1 MNITRDNYESFAV
14 DFLEGNL
21 NADQID
27 QFLDFLNQN
36 PDLKEEM
43 QLFECVSLPEE
54 EIVFSGKKQLY
65 KSNSDSKSIHEN
77 RAIAYLEGD
86 LAPEDRKL
94 FEEDLIR
101 IPELK
106 KQYELFVKTRL
117 IPNPEIKYTEKKKI
131 YRKSGTVILM
141 NWVSRAAAVMLLVWG
156 IGSLFPEGNPTQ
168 PPAGKE
174 VIADVKPKPI
184 TPEVK
189 VEPKVEE
196 PVLLAKKEK
205 VKNTEIIISKDIQN
219 PSEKISEEKLTENVI
234 VPERDSNYVPEI
246 SPKLAQLEGIP
257 AENQLVNSQS
267 TGFEKIYDA
276 PEVVSLDEFLA
287 DRAKKISNNGLLS
300 AQKIARAG
308 LDAASELTGDR
319 IGFVEKNG
327 KISKIE
333 FESRLLAFSI
343 PLKKK

>member
-1 MNITRDNYESFAV
+1 MNLTRDNYESFAV

-65 KSNSDSKSIHEN
+65 KSNADSKSIHEN

-86 LAPEDRKL
+86 LAPGDRKL

-117 IPNPEIKYTEKKKI
+117 IPNPEEKYTEKRKLH
-131 YRKSGTVILM
+131 RKSGTVILM
-141 NWVSRAAAVMLLVWG
+141 NWLSRAAAVILLVWG
-156 IGSLFPEGNPTQ
+156 IGSLLPDGNTIKQEEGN
-168 PPAGKE
+168 E
-174 VIADVKPKPI
+174 VIADVTPKI
-184 TPEVK
+184 VTPEIK
-189 VEPKVEE
+189 AETLIEE
-196 PVLLAKKEK
+196 PILLAKKEK
-205 VKNTEIIISKDIQN
+205 VKNEEVIILKDIQK
-219 PSEKISEEKLTENVI
+219 PSEEKLAENTI
-234 VPERDSNYVPEI
+234 LPERDSIYVSEI
-246 SPKLAQLEGIP
+246 TPKLAQLEGLP
-257 AENQLVNSQS
+257 SENQLVNSQS
-267 TGFEKIYDA
+267 AGFEKIYDA
-276 PEVVSLDEFLA
+276 PKVVSLDEFLV
-287 DRAKKISNNGLLS
+287 DRAKKISNEGLLS

-308 LDAASELTGDR
+308 LDAASELSGER
-319 IGFVEKNG
+319 IGFVEKDG